1 MSLAHMWSLVGVR
14 ISGIYLATRKLETGD
29 LDGSV
34 DIIGDAIDSA
44 LRAATCS
51 GSAMRPPSWWKRWWN
66 AEPVPTCAPRN
77 QRLTDWKQSQ

>member
-34 DIIGDAIDSA
+34 EAIGDAIDSA
-44 LRAATCS
+44 LRAGDMFWLGHATTILVEALVDRFRPARRAIS
-51 GSAMRPPSWWKRWWN
+51 G
-66 AEPVPTCAPRN
+66 
-77 QRLTDWKQSQ
+77 